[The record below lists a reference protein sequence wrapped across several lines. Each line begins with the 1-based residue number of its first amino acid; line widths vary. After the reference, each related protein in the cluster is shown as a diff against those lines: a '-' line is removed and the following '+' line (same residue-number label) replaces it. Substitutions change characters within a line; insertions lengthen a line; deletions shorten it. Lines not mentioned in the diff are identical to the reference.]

1 MSSILDALKKL
12 EEEKAARKAV
22 DVGST
27 DPETP
32 LESFE
37 EIPRSRRRQ
46 QQEEVR
52 LSNKTILLLGGGL
65 AVALV
70 AVSVTVSLALMRSTA
85 PAQVAMAQ
93 PAAPVAAPV
102 AAPTTTPAS
111 AAPAAAA
118 PLAESSPRVESLPP
132 VAKVVEP
139 APKPKVEPKAE
150 APKPKPAEPKPAET
164 KPEPAPRVAAVEP
177 EQHPLPE
184 SFPPIAPAPVEEP
197 APAPAPAP
205 EPEAAPEA
213 QDSMDPKDVA
223 PVADVKELPVL
234 RTSDRI
240 SFGLENMRVNFL
252 REATPN
258 RPAAMAVINLNKIH
272 IGEVIPGTKA
282 RLVAVERE
290 GIGIEITDSGKRFYV
305 PL

>member
-22 DVGST
+22 DAGSS

-32 LESFE
+32 MEKFNE
-37 EIPRSRRRQ
+37 TPRPRRR
-46 QQEEVR
+46 QEEVR
-52 LSNKTILLLGGGL
+52 LSNKTVLLLGGGL

-85 PAQVAMAQ
+85 PAQVAVAQ
-93 PAAPVAAPV
+93 PVAPVVVAPVAPAPV
-102 AAPTTTPAS
+102 VAPEATPATPEAS
-111 AAPAAAA
+111 APLTTAPA
-118 PLAESSPRVESLPP
+118 RVEPLPQ
-132 VAKVVEP
+132 VAKAETP
-139 APKPKVEPKAE
+139 APKPKVVEPKAAP
-150 APKPKPAEPKPAET
+150 APKVVEPK
-164 KPEPAPRVAAVEP
+164 VAEP
-177 EQHPLPE
+177 EQHPLPQ
-184 SFPPIAPAPVEEP
+184 SFPAIAPEPEP
-197 APAPAPAP
+197 APEPAPAP
-205 EPEAAPEA
+205 EPTPEPEPAPADPET
-213 QDSMDPKDVA
+213 MDTKDVA
-223 PVADVKELPVL
+223 PVGDVKELPVL

-290 GIGIEITDSGKRFYV
+290 GIGIEITESGKRFYV